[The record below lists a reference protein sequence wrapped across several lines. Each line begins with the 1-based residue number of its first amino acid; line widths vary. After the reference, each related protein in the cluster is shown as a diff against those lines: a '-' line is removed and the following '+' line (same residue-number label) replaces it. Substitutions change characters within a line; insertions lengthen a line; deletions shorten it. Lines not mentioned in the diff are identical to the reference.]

1 MTPLQE
7 RIAARIQQNGPLPF
21 AAFMAMALYDR
32 RDGYYAHHP
41 RTGWGGH
48 FVTSPEIDVGFGALW
63 CRFFEEV
70 WRRAGEPSRFDVIEI
85 GPGEGG
91 FARAVLGAA
100 DASFADALRITLV
113 EQMWAARD
121 RQAARIGDDER
132 VSWIASLDEAAPTE
146 VGCVFA
152 NEVLDNLPVHIVE
165 MTRDRIAEVFVAQ
178 HDHELVEELG
188 EPSTRAL
195 EVFLRRHTIELPR
208 GHRVEIP
215 LAAEGFVRRAAS
227 LVDRGAI
234 VFVDYGARADELLL
248 HPAGTLT
255 CYSPAGADATP
266 LVDPGTKDITAHVNW
281 NAVIASLEDAAATV
295 SGPRPQAEVL
305 RALGVSEVDRGLHEA
320 HDEALK
326 GGRGV
331 DAVAALSRRNALR
344 VLLDPGGL
352 GALQVVT
359 GWRGIEPVN
368 ALAEKEAGPEGPA

>member
-1 MTPLQE
+1 MIPLQE
-7 RIAARIQQNGPLPF
+7 RLAARIHERGSLPF
-21 AAFMAMALYDR
+21 AAFMSMALYDR

-63 CRFFEEV
+63 CRFFEDV

-91 FARAVLGAA
+91 FARAVLAAA
-100 DASFADALRITLV
+100 DEPLADALRITLV
-113 EQMWAARD
+113 EQMPAARD
-121 RQAARIGDDER
+121 RQAARIEGDER
-132 VSWIASLDEAAPTE
+132 VAWVASLDEAAPTE

-165 MTRDRIAEVFVAQ
+165 MTDGGIAEVFVAQ
-178 HDHELVEELG
+178 HDRELVEELG
-188 EPSTRAL
+188 EPSTPAL
-195 EVFLRRHTIELPR
+195 ETFLRRHGIELTG
-208 GHRVEIP
+208 GHRIEIP

-227 LVDRGAI
+227 LVDRGAV
-234 VFVDYGARADELLL
+234 VFVDYGALADELLL

-255 CYSPAGADATP
+255 CYSPAGADAAP

-281 NAVIASLEDAAATV
+281 SAVIASLEDAAATV

-305 RALGVSEVDRGLHEA
+305 RALGVADVDRGLHEA
-320 HDEALK
+320 HEDALQQ
-326 GGRGV
+326 GRGV

-352 GALQVVT
+352 GGLQVVI
-359 GWRGIEPVN
+359 GWRGIEPLN
-368 ALAEKEAGPEGPA
+368 ALA